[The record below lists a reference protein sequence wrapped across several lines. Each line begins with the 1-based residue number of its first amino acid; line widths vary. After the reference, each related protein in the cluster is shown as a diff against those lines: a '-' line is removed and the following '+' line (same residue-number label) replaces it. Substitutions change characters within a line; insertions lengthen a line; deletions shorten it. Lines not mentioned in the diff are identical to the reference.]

1 LTFVLGVSSGLFSAA
16 AEGER
21 LQYSSLYSK
30 ATYCITKG
38 VQFVQ
43 LDLESVSEFKY
54 PDLKKEMENLKKL
67 GITFGIHSETRAF
80 GVEIAEMDSA
90 IETDYK
96 FGHERLKEILERA
109 GEIGSKYVLIH
120 SSESE
125 PFLML
130 ERHMQP
136 ALLVDYFGNSFRDFL
151 NQYRNLVEWLVG
163 GNIEEVSEKIFN
175 FWEEKKPQEKRQI
188 TEKEIKQFFKSDSDF
203 IWRELLHGFG
213 LADYIRRI
221 IIDNMAHREINLG
234 KNYENMSEE
243 QQTELNNIIKGVIKN
258 ELNEIVT
265 RLLDFIQS
273 RSLSYGPERIAYYI
287 VAKHMEITN
296 DPLWTNII
304 ENTLKYFAKVENK
317 TKEQWLND
325 KGIKKNTIEDENFR
339 LHSYIWVPAVSA
351 KYIWGHLNPEKN
363 YNTENKK
370 KYPDI
375 KPVLKKYNMPLVL
388 ETPMAHRGIE
398 EWLRLPNPIQMYYL
412 AKEVNKTAGFEC
424 LALAIDLEH
433 MLSIRLD
440 PEKVF
445 DSFPEDA
452 GKFVRVIH
460 AGFPAAL
467 APAHIPIPLGSEQQV
482 YLYKMYY
489 KLWKKGFGK
498 DTTEYY
504 LVFERGG
511 GADPIQQSILA
522 LRKIVDFLEK
532 DINPDDLI
540 KHPEFFGISIGEIAS
555 MERQW
560 AAIHEHGRDP
570 LKGLIVVPE
579 EEYTFLGKA
588 AAEKGKAELWKKE
601 ELR

>member
-1 LTFVLGVSSGLFSAA
+1 MTFVLGVSSGLFSAA

-21 LQYSSLYSK
+21 LQYSSLYNK

-96 FGHERLKEILERA
+96 FGHERLKEILERS

-120 SSESE
+120 ASESE
-125 PFLML
+125 PFLLL

-136 ALLVDYFGNSFRDFL
+136 AILVDYFGNSFRDFL
-151 NQYRNLVEWLVG
+151 NQYHNLVEWLVG
-163 GNIEEVSEKIFN
+163 GNIDEVSEKIFN
-175 FWEEKKPQEKRQI
+175 FWKEKKSEEKRRI
-188 TEKEIKQFFKSDSDF
+188 TEDEIKQFFKSDSDF

-221 IIDNMAHREINLG
+221 IIDNMSHREINLG

-243 QQTELNNIIKGVIKN
+243 EQTALDNIIKGVIKN

-287 VAKHMEITN
+287 VARHMETTN

-304 ENTLKYFAKVENK
+304 ENTLQYFAKVENK

-325 KGIKKNTIEDENFR
+325 KGIKKSTIEDENFR

-351 KYIWGHLNPEKN
+351 KYMWGHLNPEKN
-363 YNTENKK
+363 YKTENRK

-412 AKEVNKTAGFEC
+412 AKEVNKIAGFEC

-511 GADPIQQSILA
+511 GADPIQQSIIA

-532 DINPDDLI
+532 GINPDDLI
-540 KHPEFFGISIGEIAS
+540 KHPDFFGISIGEIAS

-588 AAEKGKAELWKKE
+588 AAEKGKAEIWKKE
-601 ELR
+601 ELK